1 MGEAGARI
9 VYARF
14 PRTSGMMKRKKA
26 KSDEMIICLSAG
38 YLRSAGA
45 PKR

>member
-26 KSDEMIICLSAG
+26 KSDEIICLSAG